1 MEQDAKSVA
10 ATTILETRTVYR
22 SIDDHDFRADASNGF
37 IAKCYDAR
45 SYVERPS
52 DNFQSHSR
60 FIQEKDFHQI
70 NKSIRNLP
78 FRQVLP
84 LSTYL
89 KFALTA
95 YLKVGLVLFLRP

>member
-1 MEQDAKSVA
+1 MEQDTKSVA
-10 ATTILETRTVYR
+10 ATRILETRTVYR

-45 SYVERPS
+45 IYYVERPS
-52 DNFQSHSR
+52 DNSQSHPG
-60 FIQEKDFHQI
+60 FIQDKDSHQI

-78 FRQVLP
+78 YRPVVP

-89 KFALTA
+89 KFALTT
-95 YLKVGLVLFLRP
+95 YLKVGS